1 MWCAYTLMLL
11 NVCTKPDTISA
22 WNTQCTII
30 IQYSICV
37 TWQYIYIFKMEQIL
51 STVAFIGIKIVIW
64 ESLWW
69 VQFIVVNTH
78 TVAIYWVSS
87 VFYHN
92 HIETQTNYTNSQCSS
107 MCTIVN
113 GKWCNIKRHA
123 SIWLLTI
130 RRYLQQRKCLYSLYY
145 YC

>member
-1 MWCAYTLMLL
+1 MLL
-11 NVCTKPDTISA
+11 NVCTKSDTISA

-30 IQYSICV
+30 IQYI
-37 TWQYIYIFKMEQIL
+37 QYLCHMTIYNFKMEQIL

-64 ESLWW
+64 ESFWW

-78 TVAIYWVSS
+78 TVAIYWISS

-107 MCTIVN
+107 RCTIVN
-113 GKWCNIKRHA
+113 GKWCNIKRLA
-123 SIWLLTI
+123 SIRLLTN
-130 RRYLQQRKCLYSLYY
+130 RRYFQQRKCLYSLYY